1 MNQDRLTALLAAR
14 DIRPTALRLLIL
26 RAMTE
31 CESAFSLADLEDRL
45 DTVDRSTLFRT
56 LTLFLA
62 HHLVHGID
70 DGSGSLKYAL
80 CSDDCRCEIDDL
92 HTHFFC
98 THCRRTYCLRGV
110 AVPQV
115 GLPAGFRAETVNF
128 VVKGICAACSSRYGK
143 R

>member
-70 DGSGSLKYAL
+70 DGSGALKYAL

-92 HTHFFC
+92 HTHFYC
-98 THCRRTYCLRGV
+98 TRCRRTWCLRGV
-110 AVPQV
+110 AIPQV
-115 GLPAGFRAETVNF
+115 ELPEGFRAETVNF
-128 VVKGICAACSSRYGK
+128 VVKGLCAACSGGK
-143 R
+143 KR

>member
-1 MNQDRLTALLAAR
+1 MDQEQLTARLAAR

-80 CSDDCRCEIDDL
+80 CSDDCLCGIDDQ
-92 HTHFFC
+92 HTHFYC
-98 THCRRTYCLRGV
+98 TRCRRTCCLRGV
-110 AVPQV
+110 AVPRV
-115 GLPAGFRAETVNF
+115 GLPAGFSAETINF
-128 VVKGICAACSSRYGK
+128 VIKGICASCSGKGGK